1 MGDPKK
7 SRRKYSR
14 PRHPWKKDRIDAE
27 RVILKEYGLKN
38 KREIW
43 QMTAFL
49 RDVSDQAKKL
59 IMARGTQV
67 ERERELLIA
76 RLVRQGLIGQGS
88 KLDDVL
94 GLSLNSILERR
105 LQTFVV
111 RKGLAKTMNQARQF
125 IVHTHI
131 LVNGKVVTRPSYLV
145 LSGEE
150 QQIAFHPLSV
160 LSSAE
165 HPVRAVPAPAVVQLQ
180 KQEQKQGKS
189 GGT

>member
-14 PRHPWKKDRIDAE
+14 PRHPWKKDRIEAE
-27 RVILKEYGLKN
+27 KVILKEYGLKN

-49 RDVSDQAKKL
+49 RAVSDQAKKL
-59 IMARGTQV
+59 IAARGTQV

-131 LVNGKVVTRPSYLV
+131 LVNSKVVTRPSYLV
-145 LSGEE
+145 LSAEE
-150 QQIAFHPLSV
+150 QQIAFHPQSV
-160 LSSAE
+160 LSSAD
-165 HPVRAVPAPAVVQLQ
+165 HPVRAAPAPAVVQPQ

-189 GGT
+189 GGV